1 MSQPLVEPHPPRG
14 SSVLTKAIGTAA
26 VGALTFFVTN
36 GFTEDTIWQI
46 TLSVLLGSVT
56 LVVQFIWDFDK
67 RVQYMEQRQLRH
79 YASMNELVQEGFSKI
94 SEATELFGLV
104 EHSVLHTDQ
113 ITQLVRYATRIKA
126 EPQLFYDIGQS
137 EINRVARFLKE
148 LGDGSMVFYD
158 GEDRDLLLGL
168 TRNVQKSLYAVSLGM
183 VDSGGGG
190 GSYSFWLS
198 DLGRRYLYHQGE
210 AVERGV
216 KVRRVFILDR
226 SDLLADPNFGRMC
239 ALQHDMNIEVRL
251 LDPSKVA
258 GTPQQMFDVILF
270 DEAISY
276 EVTSASAL
284 PEDRPTF
291 LNTRLALHDEAVG
304 QRVRHFSA
312 LWDSATPYV
321 PPGGR
326 KNDRDY

>member
-14 SSVLTKAIGTAA
+14 SSVLTKAISTAA

-36 GFTEDTIWQI
+36 NFDQDKIWQI

-148 LGDGSMVFYD
+148 AGDGSMVFYD

-168 TRNVQKSLYAVSLGM
+168 TKTRSEEPLRGQPRDGRLR
-183 VDSGGGG
+183 GGG

-326 KNDRDY
+326 ENDRDY